1 QRPKWRAKR
10 PLAWPAWDGCAPR
23 GLPSDQIH
31 RQGDRPGVG
40 NPQGRCFTW
49 RIRLVWGFSCQGGP
63 QHGPSLFLL
72 RFLGPFFC
80 STAPQAFFRPDRKM
94 PKPTRA
100 AAVKDGAFLQCRPKG
115 PLVLDGREDGG
126 ML

>member
-1 QRPKWRAKR
+1 M
-10 PLAWPAWDGCAPR
+10 G
-23 GLPSDQIH
+23 
-31 RQGDRPGVG
+31 
-40 NPQGRCFTW
+40 
-49 RIRLVWGFSCQGGP
+49 
-63 QHGPSLFLL
+63 LFLSRWAAARPFLFFL

-100 AAVKDGAFLQCRPKG
+100 AAVKDGAFFSAARKG
-115 PLVLDGREDGG
+115 LVLDGREDGG

>member
-1 QRPKWRAKR
+1 MGLFVSRAR
-10 PLAWPAWDGCAPR
+10 SA
-23 GLPSDQIH
+23 
-31 RQGDRPGVG
+31 
-40 NPQGRCFTW
+40 T
-49 RIRLVWGFSCQGGP
+49 FS
-63 QHGPSLFLL
+63 FFL

-100 AAVKDGAFLQCRPKG
+100 AAVKDGAFFGAAREG
-115 PLVLDGREDGG
+115 LVLDGREHGG

>member
-1 QRPKWRAKR
+1 QSLQRGRLVVESRMGAVAWGLWPTPRFPS
-10 PLAWPAWDGCAPR
+10 PLIEPDVPISG
-23 GLPSDQIH
+23 
-31 RQGDRPGVG
+31 
-40 NPQGRCFTW
+40 
-49 RIRLVWGFSCQGGP
+49 IRLVWGFSCQGGP

-94 PKPTRA
+94 PNPTRA

>member
-1 QRPKWRAKR
+1 M
-10 PLAWPAWDGCAPR
+10 
-23 GLPSDQIH
+23 GLFLS
-31 RQGDRPGVG
+31 R
-40 NPQGRCFTW
+40 
-49 RIRLVWGFSCQGGP
+49 GGP
-63 QHGPSLFLL
+63 QHDLLFFFL

-100 AAVKDGAFLQCRPKG
+100 AAVKDGAFLPCRPKG
-115 PLVLDGREDGG
+115 LVLDGREDGG